1 MSNRKSISGRIN
13 TLGGMITN
21 WTSKKQQTVALSST
35 EAEYQS
41 LSECAQES
49 IFTMNLVKEL
59 INQELQAIIYEDNL
73 GAIFLARN

>member
-1 MSNRKSISGRIN
+1 
-13 TLGGMITN
+13 MITN

-49 IFTMNLVKEL
+49 MFTMNLVNEL
-59 INQELQAIIYEDNL
+59 INQQLQATSLSKNKTY
-73 GAIFLARN
+73 